1 MIRRSHVYP
10 GSVIDGRPQDRALSK
25 RLLGWFV
32 EPAPSEAER
41 YEATLNER
49 LCAATASRAN
59 RIALTSPKGGVGKTT
74 CAFLLGDLLA
84 APAQLRVLAIDANRD
99 YGTLASLVPEAARA
113 ELTLGDLLEG
123 IEVVRA
129 WTELRPYLSRL
140 PTGLDVLAAPAR
152 AETMARM
159 TPCLYGQV
167 LEFVSRY
174 YDVVLLDLGTG
185 VVDPLA
191 RFALE
196 RADQTVLITTP
207 DYVTA
212 EKAARAAPDLLAV
225 GDKAPSHTLADRV
238 IVVVNRAPPQGDMRE
253 IKAAFR
259 RAGVTRQVA
268 IPDDQQLGL
277 MLDSATY
284 SLEALSRSVRT
295 SIKDLG
301 VTVAGRLV

>member
-1 MIRRSHVYP
+1 M
-10 GSVIDGRPQDRALSK
+10 IDGRPQDRALGK

-32 EPAPSEAER
+32 EPAASEAER

-59 RIALTSPKGGVGKTT
+59 RVALTSPKGGVGKTT
-74 CAFLLGDLLA
+74 CTFLLGNLLA

-129 WTELRPYLSRL
+129 WAELRPYLSRL

-212 EKAARAAPDLLAV
+212 EKATSAAPDLLA
-225 GDKAPSHTLADRV
+225 GDDATSDTVADGV
-238 IVVVNRAPPQGDMRE
+238 TVVVNRAPAQGDVRE

-259 RAGVTRQVA
+259 RAGITQQVVV
-268 IPDDQQLGL
+268 PNDVQLGL

-284 SLEALSRSVRT
+284 SLEGLPRSVRA
-295 SIKDLG
+295 SIKEFG
-301 VTVAGRLV
+301 VAVATRLI